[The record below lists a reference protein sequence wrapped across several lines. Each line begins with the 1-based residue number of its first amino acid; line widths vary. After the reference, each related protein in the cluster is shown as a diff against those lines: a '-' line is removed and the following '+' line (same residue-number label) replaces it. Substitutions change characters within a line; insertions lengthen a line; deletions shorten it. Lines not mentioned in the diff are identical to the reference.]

1 MYTVGTV
8 VTRLACRTLID
19 PAYRTASEVVR
30 TQELSTSF
38 RAIYHDLNPHPALA
52 PGSESNDNWGD
63 DKQRRIEAD
72 YRQLLVQAALAV
84 LLPTEDLENACL
96 RALVADVT
104 ADAILGN
111 SIGGRI
117 SENWYIWSGITK
129 AVGLIQTRI
138 LSTEKSMETEPE
150 SRSRLEKFGLLS
162 DKRDLTIGYAKQGR
176 SISSSMLWR
185 SFHLC
190 YLAVILM
197 GTFIVGL
204 FAARRTSR
212 HSQTV
217 PKPLGSV
224 STSSTQRTL
233 ALTSKPRPIVEF
245 RLFSLISTLLDIQH
259 RMPWLAGMFSLSQ
272 YHLSRG
278 WLRRVGGTDCLLDQ

>member
-1 MYTVGTV
+1 MNI
-8 VTRLACRTLID
+8 ACRTLID

-30 TQELSTSF
+30 TQELSTSL

-52 PGSESNDNWGD
+52 SGSESNDNWGD
-63 DKQRRIEAD
+63 DKQRSKEAD

-111 SIGGRI
+111 SIGGKI
-117 SENWYIWSGITK
+117 SENWYIWSGIAK
-129 AVGLIQTRI
+129 AVGIIQTKI
-138 LSTEKSMETEPE
+138 LSTEPITETEPE
-150 SRSRLEKFGLLS
+150 TRSRLEKFGLLS
-162 DKRDLTIGYAKQGR
+162 DKKGLAVGDGKQDR
-176 SISSSMLWR
+176 SLSSSILWR

-190 YLAVILM
+190 YLAVTLM
-197 GTFIVGL
+197 GTFFLGL
-204 FAARRTSR
+204 LAARKTSR
-212 HSQTV
+212 HSQAV
-217 PKPLGSV
+217 PKPPGSV
-224 STSSTQRTL
+224 SISSTQSNL
-233 ALTSKPRPIVEF
+233 ASTSKPRPIVDF
-245 RLFSLISTLLDIQH
+245 RLFSLISTLLGIRH

-278 WLRRVGGTDCLLDQ
+278 WMRRVGGTDCLLDQ